1 MENAMTT
8 TNDKMLDFNA
18 FNRETNQFV
27 SFRAEDMKSKVRLF
41 NAMNQPKYKVSDMI
55 NKKIKLKDVILM
67 NVTME
72 GEDGEQDTGIRS
84 VLIDADGNAYN
95 ATSNGIF
102 SSLTNLYMIF
112 GTLHFEEPLEIMI
125 SQIPTKR
132 GSTLSITLPYL
143 TIFPFSNREPP

>member
-1 MENAMTT
+1 MENAMSTA
-8 TNDKMLDFNA
+8 NDKMLDFNA

-27 SFRAEDMKSKVRLF
+27 SFRAEDMKSKVKLF

-112 GTLHFEEPLEIMI
+112 GTLHFEDPLEILI

-132 GSTLSITLPYL
+132 GSTLSITLP
-143 TIFPFSNREPP
+143 

>member
-1 MENAMTT
+1 MENDMST

-112 GTLHFEEPLEIMI
+112 GTLHFEDPLEILI

-132 GSTLSITLPYL
+132 GSTLSITLP
-143 TIFPFSNREPP
+143 

>member
-1 MENAMTT
+1 MENAMST

-27 SFRAEDMKSKVRLF
+27 SFRTEDMKSKVRLF

-112 GTLHFEEPLEIMI
+112 GTLHFEDPLEILI

-132 GSTLSITLPYL
+132 GSTLSITLP
-143 TIFPFSNREPP
+143 